1 MSFIVSSRSYHSAHP
16 LTLRAENE
24 NARIISAFDNSNTA
38 FVSNIPPFPRK
49 HGIPAATE
57 IPAPR

>member
-1 MSFIVSSRSYHSAHP
+1 MLFIVTLEVTIA
-16 LTLRAENE
+16 LTLRDENE
-24 NARIISAFDNSNTA
+24 NALIMSAFDNSNTA
-38 FVSNIPPFPRK
+38 LVSNIPPCPRK